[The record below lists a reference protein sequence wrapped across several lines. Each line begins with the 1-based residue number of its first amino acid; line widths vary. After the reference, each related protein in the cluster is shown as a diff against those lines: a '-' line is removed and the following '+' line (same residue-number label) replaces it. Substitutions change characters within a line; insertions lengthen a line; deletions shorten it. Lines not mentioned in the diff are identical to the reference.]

1 MTSVLSSDGVLEEF
15 GTEYALDGQYVVDSD
30 LLRPHIH
37 TSFRWRDVC
46 TVSFTVRFVLQA
58 IRSYLQ

>member
-37 TSFRWRDVC
+37 TSFR
-46 TVSFTVRFVLQA
+46 
-58 IRSYLQ
+58 